1 MILILNRPAEANF
14 VLATIEKNG
23 ITSVITIDFPEKEH
37 LDEEKMLAIALAE
50 VLQLPEAGWS
60 TELGAMVRE
69 NRNAIDKEV
78 NEMYDRMVANTVQSE
93 SSLESLEYDEDEEFE
108 PDAYEGDNLIKGD
121 DKNE

>member
-1 MILILNRPAEANF
+1 MILILNRPAGANF

-37 LDEEKMLAIALAE
+37 LDEDKMLAIALAE

-78 NEMYDRMVANTVQSE
+78 NEMYECMVGNTTQSE
-93 SSLESLEYDEDEEFE
+93 SSLEPLEHDEDELIDV
-108 PDAYEGDNLIKGD
+108 PDEAEEN
-121 DKNE
+121 

>member
-1 MILILNRPAEANF
+1 MILILNRPAGANF

-37 LDEEKMLAIALAE
+37 LDEDKMLAIALAE

-78 NEMYDRMVANTVQSE
+78 NEMYERMAANTAQSE
-93 SSLESLEYDEDEEFE
+93 SDSEPLEYDEDEVEE
-108 PDAYEGDNLIKGD
+108 N
-121 DKNE
+121 

>member
-37 LDEEKMLAIALAE
+37 FDEDKMLAIALAE
-50 VLQLPEAGWS
+50 VLQLPEEGWS
-60 TELGAMVRE
+60 TELGAMVRK
-69 NRNAIDKEV
+69 NRYAIEEEI
-78 NEMYDRMVANTVQSE
+78 NEMYEHMVANTVQSE
-93 SSLESLEYDEDEEFE
+93 SSLEPLEYDEDEEFE
-108 PDAYEGDNLIKGD
+108 SDEYEGDNLIKGD

>member
-23 ITSVITIDFPEKEH
+23 ITSVITIDFPEKER
-37 LDEEKMLAIALAE
+37 LDEDKMLAIALTE
-50 VLQLPEAGWS
+50 VLLPEAEWS
-60 TELGAMVRE
+60 KELWAMVRE
-69 NRNAIDKEV
+69 NRNAIEKEI
-78 NEMYDRMVANTVQSE
+78 NEVYDHMVANTVQSE

-108 PDAYEGDNLIKGD
+108 SDEYEGDNLIKGD